1 LRLTLVGRDE
11 ISARIF
17 ALAREAG
24 YRCVDHDSA
33 SACPP
38 DTEYHDHS
46 EIHVLVTTDATPS
59 RTTSRHQ
66 RLIDLRPERRRHA
79 TPDALLALRDLL
91 AVDGLIAAMGM
102 GRDSFHPRFLLN
114 PEVCPLSCC

>member
-1 LRLTLVGRDE
+1 
-11 ISARIF
+11 
-17 ALAREAG
+17 
-24 YRCVDHDSA
+24 VDHDSA

-38 DTEYHDHS
+38 DTEHHDHS

>member
-1 LRLTLVGRDE
+1 METSSNLD
-11 ISARIF
+11 
-17 ALAREAG
+17 G
-24 YRCVDHDSA
+24 YLGGGWQKDKQTTKQLLNSSGVETPR
-33 SACPP
+33 
-38 DTEYHDHS
+38 
-46 EIHVLVTTDATPS
+46 HVLVTTDATPS